1 MTPPNRPERPL
12 RPASV
17 VFLDGLLWLLGFWF
31 VGELVVRTL
40 DVPVPG
46 AVVGMLGLFVGLRL
60 RRPGPRSATLSAADG
75 LLAHL
80 QLLFIPAGVGIVAFL
95 AVVRDDAVPIVGSL
109 LASWAIGL
117 VVVGW
122 TVTLLLP
129 QRGRDA

>member
-1 MTPPNRPERPL
+1 
-12 RPASV
+12 V

-31 VGELVVRTL
+31 VGEVVVRTL
-40 DVPVPG
+40 DIPVPG
-46 AVVGMLGLFVGLRL
+46 AVVGMLGLFVALQV
-60 RRPGPRSATLSAADG
+60 RRPGPRSATLTAADG

-95 AVVRDDAVPIVGSL
+95 AVVRDDAVPIVGAL

-117 VVVGW
+117 VVLGW

-129 QRGRDA
+129 RRER

>member
-1 MTPPNRPERPL
+1 MTPRARPP

-31 VGELVVRTL
+31 VGEVVVRTL
-40 DVPVPG
+40 DIPVPG
-46 AVVGMLGLFVGLRL
+46 AVVGMLGLFVALQV
-60 RRPGPRSATLSAADG
+60 RRPGPRSATLTAADG

-95 AVVRDDAVPIVGSL
+95 AVVRDDAVPIVGAL

-129 QRGRDA
+129 RRER